1 MSRPPTLRE
10 VAELAGVS
18 IKTVSRVV
26 NGEPSVT
33 GPTAARVLDAVERL
47 GYRPNPLA
55 RSLRTGTD
63 AAVGVVVEAI
73 SDPFYSGVT
82 EAIEEAARARGL
94 FLIVASARTSE
105 MEYAVVRG
113 LLHRAV
119 SGLVV
124 VPGELDYGSRS
135 LGLGPGGIPIVFVDR
150 PPVGLDA
157 DTVLIENEQCA
168 FDATMHLLT
177 GGHRRVAF
185 AALNLDTYTLR
196 NRFEGYRRAL
206 AAAEVPYDDG
216 LVISTPR
223 RLDEFPATLSAA
235 LERPSGPTALLSAN
249 SITTVQVV
257 TTLHRLGRTD
267 VAFVGFDDFP
277 TADALRPAVTV
288 VRQDVQR
295 IGQAAARLLFQRLDG
310 DRSPTQRVAI
320 PTELICRGS
329 GELPPPDAV
338 PPRRTASGA
347 RKPTGARSTERART

>member
-73 SDPFYSGVT
+73 SDPFFSGLT
-82 EAIEEAARARGL
+82 EVIEEAVRARGL

-105 MEYAVVRG
+105 LEYAAVRG

-119 SGLVV
+119 SGLIV
-124 VPGELDYGSRS
+124 VPGGFDYGSRS

-150 PPVGLDA
+150 PPIGLDA

-168 FDATMHLLT
+168 FDATMHLLAR
-177 GGHRRVAF
+177 GHRRVAF
-185 AALNLDTYTLR
+185 AAVNLDTYTLR
-196 NRFEGYRRAL
+196 NRFDGYRRAL
-206 AAAEVPYDDG
+206 AAAEVPYDDR

-223 RLDEFPATLSAA
+223 RLDEFPVALSAA
-235 LERPSGPTALLSAN
+235 LARPSGPTAVLAAN
-249 SITTVQVV
+249 SITTVRVV
-257 TTLHRLGRTD
+257 ATLHRVARTD

-277 TADALRPAVTV
+277 TADTLEPAVTV
-288 VRQDVQR
+288 VRQDVER
-295 IGQAAARLLFQRLDG
+295 IGQAAAKLLFQRLDG
-310 DRSPTQRVAI
+310 DTSPTQRVAV

-329 GELPPPDAV
+329 GELPPPDGEV
-338 PPRRTASGA
+338 PLSLPAAA
-347 RKPTGARSTERART
+347 RERAAARSTERAPT